1 MQQLPDNNRRF
12 RRQNFRRSRGERDG
26 VITGLFLVLIGSAFL
41 FNKMYPELPNW
52 LFSWKTLLITIGLYV
67 GVKHNFRGGGWA
79 IPIIIGSVFL
89 FSDNFPEL
97 SIKRYVW
104 PIAIIAVGIF
114 IILKPKFSRSHNWSG
129 NDDPNKDP
137 LGNNN
142 YNKAIDE
149 KGASWSHE
157 DVIDTTNI
165 FSGSKKIN
173 LSKNF
178 KGGEVTNIFGGSEIN
193 LTKADL
199 QGTAILEVTCIF
211 GGTKLI
217 VPPDWNIQQEAVAI
231 FGGVDDKRPVTGL
244 QENPSK
250 TLIIKG
256 TVLMG
261 GIDIR
266 SY

>member
-1 MQQLPDNNRRF
+1 MQELQDNNRRF
-12 RRQNFRRSRGERDG
+12 TRERWRRSRGERDG
-26 VITGLFLVLIGSAFL
+26 AITGIFLVIIGGAIL
-41 FNKMYPELPNW
+41 LNKMYPELPNW

-67 GVKHNFRGGGWA
+67 GAKHNFRGGGWA

-89 FSDNFPEL
+89 FTDNFPDL
-97 SIKRYVW
+97 AIKRYIW
-104 PIAIIAVGIF
+104 PIAIIVVGLF
-114 IILKPKFSRSHNWSG
+114 IILRPKFGKSTWSM
-129 NDDPNKDP
+129 DDDNNKGT
-137 LGNNN
+137 LGNNSN
-142 YNKAIDE
+142 PINE
-149 KGASWSHE
+149 NGANWSHE

-178 KGGEVTNIFGGSEIN
+178 RGGEVTNIFGGSEIN
-193 LTKADL
+193 LTKADI

-244 QENPSK
+244 QENLSK

>member
-1 MQQLPDNNRRF
+1 MQDLQNNERRF
-12 RRQNFRRSRGERDG
+12 TRERWKRSRGERDG
-26 VITGLFLVLIGSAFL
+26 VVTGVFMVIIGGAIL
-41 FNKMYPELPNW
+41 LNKLYPELPNW
-52 LFSWKTLLITIGLYV
+52 LFSWKTFLIVIGLYV
-67 GVKHNFRGGGWA
+67 GVKHKFRGGGWA
-79 IPIIIGSVFL
+79 IPIIIGSIFL
-89 FSDNFPEL
+89 FIDNFPEL
-97 SIKRYVW
+97 SIKRYIW
-104 PIAIIAVGIF
+104 PIAIIVVGLF
-114 IILKPKFSRSHNWSG
+114 IILKPRFGKSTWTDDKKDDSNKFGVDVEAG
-129 NDDPNKDP
+129 N
-137 LGNNN
+137 
-142 YNKAIDE
+142 E
-149 KGASWSHE
+149 KGSSWSHE

-178 KGGEVTNIFGGSEIN
+178 RGGEVTNIFGGSEIN
-193 LTKADL
+193 LTKADI
-199 QGTAILEVTCIF
+199 QGRAELEVTCIF

-250 TLIIKG
+250 TLVIKG

>member
-12 RRQNFRRSRGERDG
+12 TRENFRKSRGEKDG
-26 VITGLFLVLIGSAFL
+26 TITGIFLVIIGAAFL
-41 FNKMYPELPNW
+41 LNRAYPELPNW
-52 LFSWKTLLITIGLYV
+52 LFSWKTLLITVGLYV

-79 IPIIIGSVFL
+79 IPIIIGGIFL
-89 FSDNFPEL
+89 FMENFPDL
-97 SIKRYVW
+97 AIKRYIW
-104 PIAIIAVGIF
+104 PIAIIVVGLI
-114 IILKPKFSRSHNWSG
+114 IILKPRFGKSTWTG
-129 NDDPNKDP
+129 DDDYSKDP
-137 LGNNN
+137 LGNNKN
-142 YNKAIDE
+142 SIEE
-149 KGASWSHE
+149 KSANWSQE
-157 DVIDTTNI
+157 DIIDTTNI

-178 KGGEVTNIFGGSEIN
+178 RGGEVTNIFGGSEIN

-199 QGTAILEVTCIF
+199 QGTAVLEVTCIF

-244 QENPSK
+244 PENPSK